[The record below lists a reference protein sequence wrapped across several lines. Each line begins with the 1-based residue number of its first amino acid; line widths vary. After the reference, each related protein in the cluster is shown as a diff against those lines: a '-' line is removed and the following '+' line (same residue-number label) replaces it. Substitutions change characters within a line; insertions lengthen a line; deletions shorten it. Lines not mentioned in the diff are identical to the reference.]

1 MVVDD
6 SLKYE
11 FNSEKFDNLS
21 NTLGVSYVVCATPRS
36 GSTLLAEGLK
46 STNLAGMPH
55 EYFNIDHKSDY
66 FKRWHFKS
74 LEEYV
79 KLLKK
84 YRVSDNGIFGFKIH
98 FNQFS
103 NEFVETDLEKYF
115 PNLKYV
121 FIKRQDKIAQGIS
134 LEKAYQ
140 TNQWSSKFDSDRAA
154 QFKFKDIKKRVNDIS
169 AQELSWDNYF
179 RINNIE
185 PLVVHYEELEKNYE
199 ASIIRI
205 LKYLRVDHS
214 SPIPPM
220 QIKKQRNLTNR
231 IWKMKYKLFNFIK
244 L

>member
-1 MVVDD
+1 MSD
-6 SLKYE
+6 LKYSI
-11 FNSEKFDNLS
+11 NSEEFDS
-21 NTLGVSYVVCATPRS
+21 TSDYTGIDYIICSTPRS

-55 EYFNIDHKSDY
+55 EYFNVDHKSDY
-66 FKRWHFKS
+66 LKRWHFKS
-74 LEEYV
+74 LEAYV
-79 KLLKK
+79 NLLKK
-84 YRVSDNGIFGFKIH
+84 YRVSDNGVFGFKIH

-103 NEFVETDLEKYF
+103 NEFVETGLETCF

-140 TNQWSSKFDSDRAA
+140 TNQWSSKFDSDKTA

-179 RINNIE
+179 SNNGIE
-185 PLVVHYEELEKNYE
+185 PLIIHYEELEKNYE

-205 LKYLRVDHS
+205 LKYLGVDHTCS
-214 SPIPPM
+214 IPPM

-231 IWKMKYKLFNFIK
+231 IWKIKYKLFNLIK
-244 L
+244 F